1 MPWRVKVYP
10 TKDKDDWLYVV
21 DEITLEPM
29 VFDDWPDAQ
38 LNAHLWTTAEIE
50 EYNGLKQESDDDPWP
65 TGGYGDNAP

>member
-1 MPWRVKVYP
+1 MPWRVRVYL

-50 EYNGLKQESDDDPWP
+50 EYNGLEQESNDSS
-65 TGGYGDNAP
+65 

>member
-21 DEITLEPM
+21 DETTLEPM
-29 VFDDWPDAQ
+29 VFDDWSHAQ

-50 EYNGLKQESDDDPWP
+50 EYNGLEQESDYDPWP

>member
-29 VFDDWPDAQ
+29 VFDNWPDAQ

>member
-1 MPWRVKVYP
+1 MPWRVKVYQ

-21 DEITLEPM
+21 DERTLEPM
-29 VFDDWPDAQ
+29 VFDHWPDAQ

-50 EYNGLKQESDDDPWP
+50 EYNGLEQESDDDPWP